1 MAIEIKELV
10 IRFSVDEPRNNQV
23 QAGETSVI
31 SKDLI
36 KSIVE
41 QCSEKV
47 LNKLNKLTER

>member
-10 IRFSVDEPRNNQV
+10 IRFSVDDQRDNHVQV
-23 QAGETSVI
+23 QNI
-31 SKDLI
+31 STIPQELI

-47 LNKLNKLTER
+47 LSKLNKLTER